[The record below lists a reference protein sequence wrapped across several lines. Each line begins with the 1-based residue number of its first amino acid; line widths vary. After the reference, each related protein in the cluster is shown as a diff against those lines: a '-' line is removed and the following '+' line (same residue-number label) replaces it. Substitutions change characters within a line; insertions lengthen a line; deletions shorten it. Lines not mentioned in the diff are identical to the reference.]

1 EVFPSEVRAA
11 LPSVG
16 SGAHQGGERTVEEI
30 RSEEQEG
37 IVALAVRPAA
47 IPTTGAGAP
56 GPRAHG
62 RQAGGEGT
70 RTAPPSTRT
79 PGALASRGNDPRR
92 RARARR
98 GGRPLPPTPGAH
110 LAVRHQ
116 AVEYATGA

>member
-1 EVFPSEVRAA
+1 
-11 LPSVG
+11 
-16 SGAHQGGERTVEEI
+16 I
-30 RSEEQEG
+30 WSEEQEG
-37 IVALAVRPAA
+37 IVALAVHPAA

-79 PGALASRGNDPRR
+79 SGALASRGHDPRR

-98 GGRPLPPTPGAH
+98 GGRPLPATPAAH
-110 LAVRHQ
+110 VPEGSRLPPPSGEGVHRARTCV
-116 AVEYATGA
+116 